1 MDEFDEFEET
11 VSSCT
16 PRETGP
22 VADTYQNTVGL
33 ACPSCDEPF
42 DDLVVVKEFTR
53 LNLSELM
60 DVCATVHDG
69 NPVLFTHR
77 K

>member
-1 MDEFDEFEET
+1 MDEFDEI

-16 PRETGP
+16 PRETGA
-22 VADTYQNTVGL
+22 VDIYQNTVGL
-33 ACPSCDEPF
+33 ACPSCEEPF
-42 DDLVVVKEFTR
+42 DDLIVSKEFTR
-53 LNLSELM
+53 LNLSRQM
-60 DVCATVHDG
+60 DICASVHEG